1 MKTHQAQAKNFCR
14 VLDIRVSEVVKPDV
28 LRADGLQDLLM
39 GVPEGIRVEHG
50 AGLGRH
56 KQVRTVG
63 VLCVFLHQQLHRPL
77 RDGQLA
83 DGVGRFGLA
92 DYQFTVETVALLS
105 RETNPLTVEV
115 RMEVETG
122 EVKEHP
128 TYKRIQEYVQ
138 EKYGFKVHTAY
149 IAEVKRMVG
158 LDMHKAPNAVEQR
171 KHEYHP
177 CPPEKVE
184 AIKDALRHFGLVSE

>member
-1 MKTHQAQAKNFCR
+1 
-14 VLDIRVSEVVKPDV
+14 
-28 LRADGLQDLLM
+28 M

-56 KQVRTVG
+56 KQVGTVW
-63 VLCVFLHQQLHRPL
+63 VLCVLLHQQLHGPL
-77 RDGQLA
+77 RDGQFA
-83 DGVGRFGLA
+83 DGVGRLGLA
-92 DYQFTVETVALLS
+92 DHQFTVETVVLLS
-105 RETNPLTVEV
+105 RETNPLTIEV

-158 LDMHKAPNAVEQR
+158 LDMHKAPNSV
-171 KHEYHP
+171 
-177 CPPEKVE
+177 
-184 AIKDALRHFGLVSE
+184 